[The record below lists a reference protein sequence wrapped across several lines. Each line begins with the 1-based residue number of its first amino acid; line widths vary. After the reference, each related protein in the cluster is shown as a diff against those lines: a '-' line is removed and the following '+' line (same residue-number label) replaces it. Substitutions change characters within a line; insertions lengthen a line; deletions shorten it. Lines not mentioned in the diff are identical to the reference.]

1 MKNAQRARTAY
12 YQDPRR
18 YHPRIGG
25 MLLVATR
32 NRGEIAAWA
41 WRTGI
46 VTERPRVS
54 PAWLQ

>member
-1 MKNAQRARTAY
+1 MKNAQQARTAC

-18 YHPRIGG
+18 YYTRIGG
-25 MLLVATR
+25 MLLAATR
-32 NRGEIAAWA
+32 NRGEIAAQA